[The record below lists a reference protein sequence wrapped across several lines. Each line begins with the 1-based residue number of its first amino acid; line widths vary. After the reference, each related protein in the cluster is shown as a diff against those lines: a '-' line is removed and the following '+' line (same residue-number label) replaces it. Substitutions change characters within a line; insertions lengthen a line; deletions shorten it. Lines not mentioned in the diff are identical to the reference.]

1 MGGGDEVDLVRASTP
16 LGSVPR
22 ELRLTGVAPGIACQ
36 AGEEQ
41 NRPLTS
47 EGEEKLCC
55 YQCYKRFLA
64 KDVVER
70 VSPLPGN
77 ETRRLCPEAC
87 ANAFMAAAEVK
98 AQALQKRRQ
107 QIEKMK
113 EVQRV
118 IEAEQRAANEE
129 GVATAGVDT
138 PLPTTVVA

>member
-77 ETRRLCPEAC
+77 ETRRLCSEAC
-87 ANAFMAAAEVK
+87 ARGGADRI
-98 AQALQKRRQ
+98 KRR
-107 QIEKMK
+107 
-113 EVQRV
+113 R
-118 IEAEQRAANEE
+118 RRHSRC
-129 GVATAGVDT
+129 GCCVAYYSCGIS
-138 PLPTTVVA
+138 